1 MLVLLF
7 FLGDFPSEDKIKDEG
22 LTTLFLS
29 ILESWSLSVSW
40 GGVVSV
46 LVSDL
51 SKFVFSSVNTGGGE
65 NSHPPP

>member
-40 GGVVSV
+40 GGGVS
-46 LVSDL
+46 SG
-51 SKFVFSSVNTGGGE
+51 FRSVQICIFQCQHRWG
-65 NSHPPP
+65 